1 MNPRPV
7 RRTAP
12 LREPSRARRL
22 RQRGFTLLE
31 LLVVMVLA
39 GIVVSM
45 VAINA
50 TPNERGRVLDDGQR
64 MARLFELAQEEAQ
77 LRARPIAWEA
87 DPQGWR
93 FLEATPNGWALI
105 REDVFAPDRWS
116 LVLDQV
122 AVTAG
127 AADAGPMARLVFGRE
142 WIDAPRQLVLV
153 RGNIR
158 IAVQGDG
165 AGRYFAIAQ

>member
-1 MNPRPV
+1 MIHSGPA

-12 LREPSRARRL
+12 PCTRRAVA
-22 RQRGFTLLE
+22 RGFTLLE

-50 TPNERGRVLDDGQR
+50 TPNERSRVVDDGQR

-93 FLEATPNGWALI
+93 FMEATPNGWALI
-105 REDVFAPDRWS
+105 RDDVFAPDRWS
-116 LVLDQV
+116 LPLDQV

-127 AADAGPMARLVFGRE
+127 AAEAGPMARLVFGRE
-142 WIDAPRQLVLV
+142 WIDAPRQLLLV

-158 IAVQGDG
+158 VAVEGDG
-165 AGRYFAIAQ
+165 AGRYFAVAR